1 MWHAGVSVGSL
12 QDAVEAGIVS
22 SGRNLEGKILDLAVK
37 AGLTWRSA
45 PFTAL
50 PVLSACKA
58 IFEKLLQICPN
69 TAVPGKKMDTALV
82 HINAKGDITS
92 KAKFDL
98 HDAELISERIRQ
110 CMAKLRTCT
119 AFEQC
124 LGKELKN
131 IYFQNI
137 SK

>member
-45 PFTAL
+45 PSTAL

-69 TAVPGKKMDTALV
+69 TAVPGKKWIQLWY
-82 HINAKGDITS
+82 
-92 KAKFDL
+92 
-98 HDAELISERIRQ
+98 IS
-110 CMAKLRTCT
+110 MLRV
-119 AFEQC
+119 
-124 LGKELKN
+124 
-131 IYFQNI
+131 I
-137 SK
+137 